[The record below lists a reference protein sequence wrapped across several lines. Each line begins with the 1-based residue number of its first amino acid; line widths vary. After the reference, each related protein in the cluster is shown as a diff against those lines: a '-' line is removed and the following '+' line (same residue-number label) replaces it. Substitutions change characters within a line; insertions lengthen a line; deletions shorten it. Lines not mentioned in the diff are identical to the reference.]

1 MLKRSKKEMNSQNKN
16 TTAYSPNPLSNI
28 EFSEA
33 LDASRSENNL
43 TKIALTDDDLI
54 ASLQNRREN
63 RRARQVI
70 EWEIRRR
77 ETPQSVLRGAA

>member
-1 MLKRSKKEMNSQNKN
+1 MNSQNQN
-16 TTAYSPNPLSNI
+16 TIAYNPNPLSNT

-77 ETPQSVLRGAA
+77 ETPQNVLRGAA